1 MNDSSPAPGSAASTS
16 LTDTVLADAA
26 LAQEATAETA
36 MGDTAMAGA
45 EFVRTT
51 RDDAAAAADDQEP
64 PDGAGGGVFAN
75 RDFVKLWAGESVSLI
90 GTEVTQFAMPLVAI
104 LTLNASVLQVGV
116 LNALR
121 FVPVII
127 LSLFAGVWLDRRRRR
142 PVLIGCAL
150 GNAVLIG
157 LVPLSSV
164 AGLLSIGLLYVIVT
178 LTGALSM
185 TYDVGSMSYV
195 PALVERRHLPQGN
208 GAIQASSSFAGVAG
222 PGLAGFLVGL
232 ITAPITLT
240 VDAVSYLFVVAGL
253 LTIKRREPEPEPV
266 PQDTTVWRS
275 VSEGLRAVYGNS
287 MLRTLLSQ
295 GTVMNLSFGIFI
307 TVFVVYAIRT
317 LGLHP
322 LELGIVMASAAVGSL
337 VGATLTGRITRALG
351 LGATMKIT
359 VILVSASPFL
369 MLIPRHASLL
379 AISVL
384 AFSQL
389 LSGCTV
395 TINNVN
401 AITIRQL
408 VTPSRLMARMNA
420 TYRMQLFGAAPLGMI
435 AGGLLGTAFGLRTGL
450 IIAVIGMAI
459 PVVWIFFSPVYRLK
473 ELPAG
478 AE

>member
-1 MNDSSPAPGSAASTS
+1 MSESNAA
-16 LTDTVLADAA
+16 
-26 LAQEATAETA
+26 
-36 MGDTAMAGA
+36 DTAVATIGA
-45 EFVRTT
+45 DEAV
-51 RDDAAAAADDQEP
+51 AAEQAP
-64 PDGAGGGVFAN
+64 PAESGGGVFTN

-104 LTLNASVLQVGV
+104 LTLNATVLQVGV

-121 FVPVII
+121 FVPVIV

-142 PVLIGCAL
+142 PVLIACAL
-150 GNAVLIG
+150 ANALLIG
-157 LVPLSSV
+157 LVPITSV
-164 AGLLSIGLLYVIVT
+164 AGVLSIGVLYVVVT

-195 PALVERRHLPQGN
+195 PALVERKHLSQGN

-232 ITAPITLT
+232 ITAPITLA

-266 PQDTTVWRS
+266 PPDTTVWRS
-275 VSEGLRAVYGNS
+275 VTEGLRAVYGNS
-287 MLRTLLSQ
+287 MLRALLSQ

-307 TVFVVYAIRT
+307 TIFVVYAIRT
-317 LGLHP
+317 LGLRP
-322 LELGIVMASAAVGSL
+322 LELGIVMAAAAIGSL
-337 VGATLTGRITRALG
+337 VGATFTGRITRALG
-351 LGATMKIT
+351 LGRTMIIT
-359 VILVSASPFL
+359 VILVSVSPVL
-369 MLIPRHASLL
+369 LLLPRDASLL

-384 AFSQL
+384 GLSQF
-389 LSGCTV
+389 LSGFNVTV
-395 TINNVN
+395 NNVN

-420 TYRMQLFGAAPLGMI
+420 TYRMQLFGVAPIGMLG
-435 AGGLLGTAFGLRTGL
+435 GGLIGTAFGLRTGL

-473 ELPAG
+473 ELPAS